1 MFVNFS
7 SVPGRIFKSP
17 EFNLLSI
24 VREKFESEWK
34 RKKNRV
40 DFIQFDKRE
49 YPSTDVSQI
58 NLYKN
63 KIEEID

>member
-7 SVPGRIFKSP
+7 SVPGRIFKFR

-24 VREKFESEWK
+24 VREKFEWK

-58 NLYKN
+58 NLYRN

>member
-17 EFNLLSI
+17 EFSLLSI
-24 VREKFESEWK
+24 VREKFEWK

-58 NLYKN
+58 NLYRN

>member
-7 SVPGRIFKSP
+7 SIPGRIFKSP
-17 EFNLLSI
+17 EFSLLSI
-24 VREKFESEWK
+24 VREKFEWK

-58 NLYKN
+58 NLYRN

>member
-17 EFNLLSI
+17 EFSLLSI
-24 VREKFESEWK
+24 VREKFEWK

>member
-7 SVPGRIFKSP
+7 SIPGRIFKSP
-17 EFNLLSI
+17 EFSLLSI
-24 VREKFESEWK
+24 VREKFEWK

>member
-17 EFNLLSI
+17 EFSLLSI
-24 VREKFESEWK
+24 VREKFEWK

-49 YPSTDVSQI
+49 YPSTVVSQI
-58 NLYKN
+58 NLYRN